1 MKFREQLPITLL
13 FSLPPPARL
22 MSNNAPNLGCTT
34 CRNGHLCLSRG
45 LNTRE
50 AALVEDIAHRK
61 IRVKRG
67 ESIFRSGDALDDI
80 YAVKYG
86 TFKLTL
92 GTAEGR
98 EMIAAFYLSG
108 DIFGTDGFESD
119 TRTSTAIALEDS
131 EVCAISW
138 NSLAELAQREGAIQ
152 QLVTQIFSARI
163 GRKQR
168 LMLCIGSMR
177 SEERIAMFL
186 LDLSERLRERGFSN
200 RHIILRM
207 SREEIAEH
215 LAMTLETVSRIFSLL
230 AREGILRVDHREIQI
245 LDVQGLE
252 TVAQAGVQKHPVL

>member
-1 MKFREQLPITLL
+1 M
-13 FSLPPPARL
+13 PP
-22 MSNNAPNLGCTT
+22 MSENAPNQGCTT

-45 LNTRE
+45 LNARE
-50 AALVEDIAHRK
+50 AALVEDIAQRK

-67 ESIFRSGDALDDI
+67 ESIFRSGDPLDEI

-108 DIFGTDGFESD
+108 DIFGADGFESD

-131 EVCAISW
+131 EVCAVSW
-138 NSLAELAQREGAIQ
+138 KHLAELAQQEGAIQ
-152 QLVTQIFSARI
+152 KLVTQIFSARI

-168 LMLCIGSMR
+168 LMLCLGSMR
-177 SEERIAMFL
+177 SEERVASFL
-186 LDLSERLRERGFSN
+186 LDLSERLKERGFSD

-215 LAMTLETVSRIFSLL
+215 LAMQLETVSRIFSSL
-230 AREGILRVDHREIQI
+230 AREGILRVNHREIQI
-245 LDVQGLE
+245 LDIQALA
-252 TVAQAGVQKHPVL
+252 TVSQAGVQKNRAF

>member
-1 MKFREQLPITLL
+1 
-13 FSLPPPARL
+13 
-22 MSNNAPNLGCTT
+22 MSDSDLKQGCTT

-45 LNTRE
+45 LIPRE

-67 ESIFRSGDALDDI
+67 ESIFRSGDVLDEI

-92 GTAEGR
+92 STAEGR

-119 TRTSTAIALEDS
+119 IRTSTAVALEDS
-131 EVCAISW
+131 EVCAVSW
-138 NSLAELAQREGAIQ
+138 KRLVELAQQEGAIQ
-152 QLVTQIFSARI
+152 KLVTQIFSARI

-177 SEERIAMFL
+177 SEERVAMFL
-186 LDLSERLRERGFSN
+186 LDLSERLKERGFSD

-215 LAMTLETVSRIFSLL
+215 LAMQLETVSRIFSSL
-230 AREGILRVDHREIQI
+230 AREGILRVHHREIQI
-245 LDVQGLE
+245 LDPQGLE
-252 TVAQAGVQKHPVL
+252 TVAQAGVQKSRAV